1 MVSDILHSTC
11 ILFISGSSSR
21 LSYIV
26 EASCQ
31 LQIFDGIWFSHW
43 SIYVFNSAAGRC
55 HCIWDTKGKF
65 FNACISDADL
75 VRQDLI
81 VAWSFWKREKRETPR
96 TIYMHQFELPGED
109 VDSTQSTP
117 IQASP
122 DELGATQ

>member
-1 MVSDILHSTC
+1 MEFGSVIDRFTFSTVPLAVVIVFGTQKVSFL
-11 ILFISGSSSR
+11 
-21 LSYIV
+21 
-26 EASCQ
+26 
-31 LQIFDGIWFSHW
+31 
-43 SIYVFNSAAGRC
+43 
-55 HCIWDTKGKF
+55 
-65 FNACISDADL
+65 NACISDADL